1 MKITPLEVHN
11 HQFGTGFRGFDRD
24 EVRAFLALV
33 SEEFE
38 GAIAEGN
45 KLKDQLAEVKGQLAE
60 SRNRER
66 GLQTAIEAAERIAA
80 EMKDTARR
88 ESEVVMREAQ
98 VSAARIIDQAL
109 AKVITLEERINE
121 LRMARGEFE
130 FRLRSLLEHYMR
142 GLETGGQEAPA
153 EDQDRIFL
161 LKRPNS
167 A

>member
-11 HQFGTGFRGFDRD
+11 HQFSTGFRGFDRD
-24 EVRAFLALV
+24 EVRAFLAMV

-38 GAIAEGN
+38 HAIAECN
-45 KLKDQLAEVKGQLAE
+45 KLKDQLAESKGQLAE

-66 GLQTAIEAAERIAA
+66 GLQTAIEAADRIAT

-88 ESEVVMREAQ
+88 ECEIVMREAQ
-98 VSAARIIDQAL
+98 VKAARLVDQAQ
-109 AKVITLEERINE
+109 ARVISLEERVSE
-121 LRMARGEFE
+121 LRMARSEFE
-130 FRLRSLLEHYMR
+130 SRLRSLLEQYMR
-142 GLETGGQEAPA
+142 GLEAGRQEASD

-161 LKRPNS
+161 LRRPNS

>member
-1 MKITPLEVHN
+1 MKITPLDVHN
-11 HQFGTGFRGFDRD
+11 HQFGVGFRGYDRD
-24 EVRAFLALV
+24 EVRAFLAMV

-38 GAIAEGN
+38 QSIGEAN

-66 GLQTAIEAAERIAA
+66 GLQSAIEAADRIAG

-88 ESEVVMREAQ
+88 ESDVVMREAQ
-98 VSAARIIDQAL
+98 VKAERLLDHAQMR
-109 AKVITLEERINE
+109 VTELEERVNE
-121 LRMARGEFE
+121 LRFARGEFE
-130 FRLRSLLEHYMR
+130 SRLRALLEHYLR
-142 GLETGGQEAPA
+142 GLDAGQIEVAD

>member
-11 HQFGTGFRGFDRD
+11 HQFGVAFRGFDRD

-38 GAIAEGN
+38 HAIAESN

-66 GLQTAIEAAERIAA
+66 GLQTAIEAADRIAA

-88 ESEVVMREAQ
+88 ECEVVMREAQ
-98 VSAARIIDQAL
+98 VKATRIIDQAQ
-109 AKVITLEERINE
+109 ARVTSLEERVNE

-130 FRLRSLLEHYMR
+130 SRLRSLLDHYTR
-142 GLETGGQEAPA
+142 GLEIGRAEAPG

-161 LKRPNS
+161 LKRPSS